1 MGERLKGKVAI
12 VTGGGRGIGRAEAL
26 ALADEGAKVVVN
38 DLGIGLDGLGE
49 MDRSPADEVVAEIK
63 KAGGEAAANYDTVAT
78 PAGADNII
86 KTATD
91 AFGRLDILVA
101 NAGIG
106 GLVLEA
112 RIWEMSDDIW
122 DRMIKVHLY
131 GTFYTTRAACRI
143 FREQRSG
150 RIILTSSPGG
160 RGLAGACH
168 YSAGKEGIVGL
179 MRTVAKEMSEFNV
192 TCNALRPAASTRM
205 SRSGKLKG
213 KKFDEIPAEDIAPL
227 VAYLATDEAQG
238 ISGRVF
244 RNIGGLIELE
254 KAIYIKSIYTQG
266 RWTVDQLAAV
276 FPGTL
281 GLGLETPTPE
291 SPPL

>member
-1 MGERLKGKVAI
+1 MGDRLKGKVAI
-12 VTGGGRGIGRAEAL
+12 VTGGGRGIGRAEAI
-26 ALADEGAKVVVN
+26 ALAAEGAKVVVN
-38 DLGIGLDGLGE
+38 DLGVGLDGLGD

-63 KAGGEAAANYDTVAT
+63 QAGGGAAANYDTVAT
-78 PAGADNII
+78 SAGADSII
-86 KTATD
+86 KTALDT
-91 AFGRLDILVA
+91 FGRLDILVN

-106 GLVLEA
+106 GLVMEA
-112 RIWEMSDDIW
+112 RIWEMSDELW
-122 DRMIKVHLY
+122 DRMVQVHLY
-131 GTFYTTRAACRI
+131 GAFYTTRAACRV
-143 FREQRSG
+143 FKEQRSG

-168 YSAGKEGIVGL
+168 YSAGKEGTVGL

-205 SRSGKLKG
+205 SRSGKLKITNLA
-213 KKFDEIPAEDIAPL
+213 EIPSADIAPL
-227 VAYLATDEAQG
+227 VVYLATDEAQG
-238 ISGRVF
+238 VSGRVF

-254 KAIYIKSIYTQG
+254 KAQYIKSIYTEG
-266 RWTVDQLAAV
+266 HWTVDQLV
-276 FPGTL
+276 SIFPGTL